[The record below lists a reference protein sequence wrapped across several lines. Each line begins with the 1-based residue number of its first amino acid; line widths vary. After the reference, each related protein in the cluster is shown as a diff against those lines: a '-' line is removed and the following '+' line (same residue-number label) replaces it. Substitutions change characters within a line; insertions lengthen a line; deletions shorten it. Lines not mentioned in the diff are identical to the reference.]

1 MKNLGLTARIAVL
14 ATMNFCV
21 VLTASQSHAQKIS
34 IEKAQ
39 LVELTKQAEKAKL
52 YEGENINLIVENYK
66 LKEANKKA
74 AEQISDLEK
83 QSKKRLTWAIV
94 LGVIAL
100 GGIVWKVAGWLKGW

>member
-1 MKNLGLTARIAVL
+1 MRNLGLIARIAAL
-14 ATMNFCV
+14 AMMNFCV
-21 VLTASQSHAQKIS
+21 VLIASPSRAQKIS

>member
-1 MKNLGLTARIAVL
+1 MKNPALIARIAALVMM
-14 ATMNFCV
+14 TFCV
-21 VLTASQSHAQKIS
+21 VLIASPSRAQKIS
-34 IEKAQ
+34 IEKSQ

-83 QSKKRLTWAIV
+83 QSKSRLTWAIV
-94 LGVIAL
+94 LGVMVFA
-100 GGIVWKVAGWLKGW
+100 GVVWKMARLLKGW

>member
-1 MKNLGLTARIAVL
+1 MKNHALIARIAVL
-14 ATMNFCV
+14 ATMSFCA
-21 VLTASQSHAQKIS
+21 VLIASQSHGQKIS

-39 LVELTKQAEKAKL
+39 LVDLTKQAEKAKL

-94 LGVIAL
+94 MGVIAL
-100 GGIVWKVAGWLKGW
+100 GGIVWKVAGLLKGW

>member
-1 MKNLGLTARIAVL
+1 MKNLGLIARIAALVMM
-14 ATMNFCV
+14 TFCV
-21 VLTASQSHAQKIS
+21 VLIASQSHAQKIS

-94 LGVIAL
+94 LGVIAI

>member
-14 ATMNFCV
+14 ATMNFCA
-21 VLTASQSHAQKIS
+21 VLIASPSHAQKIS

-94 LGVIAL
+94 LG
-100 GGIVWKVAGWLKGW
+100 GIVFAGVVWKVARLLKWW

>member
-1 MKNLGLTARIAVL
+1 MKNLGLIARIAVL
-14 ATMNFCV
+14 ATMNFCA
-21 VLTASQSHAQKIS
+21 VLTSLPSHAQKIS

-94 LGVIAL
+94 IGVIAL
-100 GGIVWKVAGWLKGW
+100 AGVVWKVAGWLKGW

>member
-1 MKNLGLTARIAVL
+1 MKNPALIARIAVL
-14 ATMNFCV
+14 ATMSFCA
-21 VLTASQSHAQKIS
+21 VLIASQSHGQKIS

-39 LVELTKQAEKAKL
+39 LVDLTKQAEKAKL

-94 LGVIAL
+94 MGVIAL
-100 GGIVWKVAGWLKGW
+100 GGIVWKVAGLLKGW

>member
-1 MKNLGLTARIAVL
+1 MKNLGLIARIAVL
-14 ATMNFCV
+14 ATMNFCA
-21 VLTASQSHAQKIS
+21 VLIASQSHAQKIS

-83 QSKKRLTWAIV
+83 QSKSRLTWAIV

-100 GGIVWKVAGWLKGW
+100 GGIVWKVAGLLKGW

>member
-1 MKNLGLTARIAVL
+1 MRNLGLTARIAAL
-14 ATMNFCV
+14 AMMNFCV
-21 VLTASQSHAQKIS
+21 VLTALPSHGQKIS

-83 QSKKRLTWAIV
+83 QSKSRLTWEIV
-94 LGVIAL
+94 LG
-100 GGIVWKVAGWLKGW
+100 GIVFAGVVWKVAGWLKWG

>member
-1 MKNLGLTARIAVL
+1 MKNLGLTARIAIL
-14 ATMNFCV
+14 ATMNFCA
-21 VLTASQSHAQKIS
+21 VLIALPSHGQKIS

-94 LGVIAL
+94 LGVIVFA
-100 GGIVWKVAGWLKGW
+100 GVVWKVAGLLKGW

>member
-1 MKNLGLTARIAVL
+1 
-14 ATMNFCV
+14 MNFCA
-21 VLTASQSHAQKIS
+21 VLIASQSHAQKIS

-94 LGVIAL
+94 MGVIAI
-100 GGIVWKVAGWLKGW
+100 GGIVWKVAWWLKGW